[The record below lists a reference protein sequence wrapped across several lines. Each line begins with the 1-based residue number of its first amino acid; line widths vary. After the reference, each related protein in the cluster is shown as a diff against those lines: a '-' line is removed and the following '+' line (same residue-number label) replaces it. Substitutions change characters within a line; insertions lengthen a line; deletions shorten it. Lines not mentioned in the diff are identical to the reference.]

1 MSFYRLDLP
10 IKGFLS
16 PGSRELFDWELSR
29 YARQIQYRMHD
40 LKRTEETRDN
50 GRIFCAF
57 PDGETKDKIMC
68 ADLSVYEKDGGL
80 YASMEIETTI
90 PLLEREETVL
100 CNYLQT
106 QFQKGWG
113 NWLQE
118 KPIYVEGG
126 TLTIRLEEP
135 DSYSLM
141 KEKYEI
147 TDITH
152 PKYPWLHRIRALV
165 HVNEEVER
173 GDLGGY
179 VESDQNLSQEEHC
192 WIYDQAICCEDAY
205 VTKNGRL
212 YDGAMARDSAL
223 ISGNARLFEHA
234 KAEGNSI
241 VLSGEIKEEAR
252 VAGGAE
258 IHGTNNGKAP
268 LIGRNSNVY
277 GYVCGGFIVYDNV
290 LQGETLFNS
299 TEDVIVL
306 ENGKRDVLVRQ
317 RKLKP
322 PEKRRD
328 RENIGKAN
336 RKREVLER

>member
-10 IKGFLS
+10 IKGLLS
-16 PGSRELFDWELSR
+16 SGHRELSDWELSR
-29 YARQIQYRMHD
+29 YARQIQYMLHD
-40 LKRTEETRDN
+40 IEETEATRDN
-50 GRIFCAF
+50 SGILSAF
-57 PDGETKDKIMC
+57 PSDVSKDKI
-68 ADLSVYEKDGGL
+68 AWVDLSVYEKDGSL
-80 YASMEIETTI
+80 YASVEMEAIF
-90 PLLEREETVL
+90 PLQEREEML
-100 CNYLQT
+100 LGNYLQA

-113 NWLQE
+113 NRFQE
-118 KPIYVEGG
+118 KPIYVDGG
-126 TLTIRLEEP
+126 TLTIWLEEP
-135 DSYSLM
+135 ASYSLM

-147 TDITH
+147 TDISH

-179 VESDQNLSQEEHC
+179 VESDQNLSQGDHC
-192 WIYDQAICCEDAY
+192 WIYNQAICCEEAY
-205 VTKNGRL
+205 VTKDGRL

-223 ISGNARLFEHA
+223 ISGNARMFEHA

-258 IHGTNNGKAP
+258 IHQANNGAAP

-277 GYVCGGFIVYDNV
+277 GSICGGFIIYDNV

-306 ENGKRDVLVRQ
+306 ENGKRNVLVKE
-317 RKLKP
+317 RKLKA
-322 PEKRRD
+322 PEKRRC
-328 RENIGKAN
+328 EEKVGKVH